1 MKKDVL
7 MTQEGLEKLNNELSE
22 LKTVRRPEIVSRI
35 KTAKELGDLSEN
47 AEYSSAKDEQS
58 FIEGRIEEIEE
69 ILKHAKVVKNNN
81 SDTVGIGSPV
91 KVEIDGEVDD
101 FEIVGPTES
110 DPEKGKI
117 SVDSP
122 VGLALL
128 GHKKGDKVAVQTP
141 DGAVNYK
148 IVSVG

>member
-7 MTQEGLEKLNNELSE
+7 MTQEGLEKLKTELAE
-22 LKTVRRPEIVSRI
+22 LTKVRRPEIVSRI

-58 FIEGRIEEIEE
+58 FIEGRIEEIEDF
-69 ILKHAKVVKNNN
+69 LKHAKVVKNSN

-117 SVDSP
+117 SIDSP
-122 VGLALL
+122 VGQALL
-128 GHKKGDKVAVQTP
+128 GHKKGDKVSVQTP

>member
-7 MTQEGLEKLNNELSE
+7 MTQEGMEKIKTELDE
-22 LKTVRRPEIVSRI
+22 LTKVRRPEIVSRI

-58 FIEGRIEEIEE
+58 FIEGRIEEIEN
-69 ILKHAKVVKNNN
+69 ILKHAKVVKSNGT
-81 SDTVGIGSPV
+81 DTVGIGTTV
-91 KVEIDGEVDD
+91 KVEIEGEQDSFD
-101 FEIVGPTES
+101 IVGPTES

-122 VGLALL
+122 VGQALL
-128 GHKKGDKVAVQTP
+128 GHKKGEKVSVQTP
-141 DGAVNYK
+141 DGAVSYK
-148 IVSVG
+148 IISIG